1 MTYKVAKKQQNNPT
15 FCRVFHEKVAQ
26 NLKTAYNTYMLSKKE
41 LGMQVVQS
49 FGMFSE
55 AGNRAVEG
63 IIEYHAHRKSPWALV
78 QQNLRDLAD
87 SDYEKFGEAMD
98 TAVREVVYEAIG
110 AYDRGEDFY
119 C

>member
-1 MTYKVAKKQQNNPT
+1 MKKVDPNP
-15 FCRVFHEKVAQ
+15 
-26 NLKTAYNTYMLSKKE
+26 KTAYNQYMLSKKE
-41 LGMQVVQS
+41 FGMVVQS

-55 AGNRAVEG
+55 AGNQAIAG
-63 IIEYHAHRKSPWALV
+63 IIEYHTYRKSPWALV

>member
-1 MTYKVAKKQQNNPT
+1 
-15 FCRVFHEKVAQ
+15 
-26 NLKTAYNTYMLSKKE
+26 
-41 LGMQVVQS
+41 
-49 FGMFSE
+49 
-55 AGNRAVEG
+55 
-63 IIEYHAHRKSPWALV
+63 LV

>member
-1 MTYKVAKKQQNNPT
+1 VKKPQKTLLFVGFFTKVVDQ
-15 FCRVFHEKVAQ
+15 R
-26 NLKTAYNTYMLSKKE
+26 LKTAYNTYMLSKKE

-55 AGNRAVEG
+55 EGNRAIEG
-63 IIEYHAHRKSPWALV
+63 IIEYHSYHKSPWSLV

-98 TAVREVVYEAIG
+98 TAVREIVYEAIG